1 MTDFTKE
8 SIDRLNVGDRAVP
21 ETWNPIFDQI
31 ENNLDQFFTG
41 LGTASQEDLFSD
53 GGIIPETD
61 KENVWDLNQSFLSS
75 LFVDGELEVEQ
86 NVFFGSEFKVQDAL
100 TVDTSSVDIIGD
112 VSISDGN
119 VNIIGDVSIDGTTNS
134 NEILEDGI
142 RVANRPFVEN
152 SAIQFAIALG

>member
-100 TVDTSSVDIIGD
+100 TVDTNSVDIIGD
-112 VSISDGN
+112 VSI
-119 VNIIGDVSIDGTTNS
+119 DGTLNS
-134 NEILEDGI
+134 NEILENNI
-142 RVANRPFVEN
+142 RVANRPFVDQQ
-152 SAIQFAIALG
+152 AIAFAIALG